1 MWDPSRYCHSGQG
14 VDVDRVDWEKL
25 ERKER
30 QKIVILWIVVLVPF
44 VIAVILGMFLRSAH
58 AHQQEM
64 QAQLDHQAEMLSAL
78 HNQQGDTV
86 EENEVVTITSETLRN
101 QLNSLSELVTQEY
114 IYTNADKRES
124 KETWVFGWNIPF
136 SGNSL
141 LVTYDGTIKAGI
153 DLSQAKI
160 DVDGDKHTITVT
172 LPASR
177 VTDND
182 IPQETINVVEVKDGL
197 FNKVSFDN
205 YNDFI
210 SEQKIVME
218 ERAINQGLLSK
229 ADEEAK
235 TLIKSFLSVL
245 PGMDSYTLIV
255 Q

>member
-78 HNQQGDTV
+78 HKQQGDTV

-101 QLNSLSELVTQEY
+101 QLNNLSELVTQEY

-124 KETWVFGWNIPF
+124 KETWAFGWNIPF

-153 DLSQAKI
+153 DLSQVKI
-160 DVDGDKHTITVT
+160 DVNEENRTIAVT

-177 VTDND
+177 ITDND